1 MYCSEC
7 GKMNAD
13 ESRFCYACGAR
24 LSATGQPEAGAYS
37 ASPQQT
43 VSDISAQ
50 SDRGGHH
57 NQSAYSRGYIRQDF
71 RSVGIP
77 DFMSHGTL
85 ITIFSLMCCCA
96 LNFMF
101 PVALVLGIVIMVNA
115 SKIRSLAMAGSIE
128 AAMDVSNTNRSL
140 FIAALVAFC
149 LGIALF
155 AFSTIMGGLTGLLGG
170 LGAMDGMNFEWSPG
184 KI

>member
-24 LSATGQPEAGAYS
+24 LSAMAQETAGAVPPEGQTAPGAGAAPGGYYANS
-37 ASPQQT
+37 APS
-43 VSDISAQ
+43 
-50 SDRGGHH
+50 R
-57 NQSAYSRGYIRQDF
+57 AYQRLDF

-77 DFMSHGTL
+77 DYMAHGTL
-85 ITIFSLMCCCA
+85 MTIFSLMCCCA

-101 PVALVLGIVIMVNA
+101 PVVLVLGIVIMVNA
-115 SKIRSLAMAGSIE
+115 SKIRALAIAGNIE
-128 AAMDVSNTNRSL
+128 AALDVSNTNRSL
-140 FIAALVAFC
+140 FIAAIVAFC
-149 LGIALF
+149 LGVALF
-155 AFSTIMGGLTGLLGG
+155 AFSTIMSGMTGLLSG